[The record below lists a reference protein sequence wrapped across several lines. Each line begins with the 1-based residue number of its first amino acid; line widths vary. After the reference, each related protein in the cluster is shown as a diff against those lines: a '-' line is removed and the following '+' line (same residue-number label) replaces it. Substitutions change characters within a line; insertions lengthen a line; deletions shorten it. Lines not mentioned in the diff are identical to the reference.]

1 MKKLT
6 SIALGIF
13 MVPVVAVSA
22 VSALAAGQVEGGDIY
37 RVKNVTKGIDFTDP
51 VTATCGDTVQFK
63 VRIHNPGPDALT
75 GVKVSATLPTAAATS
90 HSSKVTVSA
99 DNANPASTS
108 DTAGVNLDKSGT
120 LQYVAGSTELLDAHN
135 SKLSTLPDGVVNGSV
150 NIPGG
155 VGVSTEQKRF
165 VQFSAKVNCPTIPP
179 VEPPVVPP
187 APEKIKV
194 CELSTKN
201 IITIDEK
208 DFDAKKHTKDL
219 NKCNEA
225 PAGNIKVCVIES
237 KEIVT
242 IKENEFDAKKHTKN
256 LNDCAKVVTPVTPTA
271 ELPAELPVTGGVSAV
286 LALLAA
292 SLVTGGVYAV
302 RAITA
307 NKLG

>member
-6 SIALGIF
+6 SIALGIL
-13 MVPVVAVSA
+13 MIPVVAASS
-22 VSALAAGQVEGGDIY
+22 VSALTAGQIEGGDIY
-37 RVKNVTKGIDFTDP
+37 RVKNITKGIDFTDP
-51 VTATCGDTVQFK
+51 VAATCGDIVQFK

-75 GVKVSATLPTAAATS
+75 GVKVSATFPTVAATS

-99 DNANPASTS
+99 DNANPTSTS
-108 DTAGVNLDKSGT
+108 DTAGVNLDKSGV

-150 NIPGG
+150 NVPGD

-165 VQFSAKVNCPTIPP
+165 VQFSAKVDCPTT
-179 VEPPVVPP
+179 PP
-187 APEKIKV
+187 APVKIQV
-194 CELSTKN
+194 CELATKN
-201 IITIDEK
+201 IITINEK
-208 DFDAKKHTKDL
+208 DFDSAKHSKDL
-219 NKCNEA
+219 NKCAEA
-225 PAGNIKVCVIES
+225 PAGSIKVCVIES

>member
-165 VQFSAKVNCPTIPP
+165 VQFSAKVDCPTTPPP
-179 VEPPVVPP
+179 V
-187 APEKIKV
+187 KIQV
-194 CELSTKN
+194 CELATKN
-201 IITIDEK
+201 IITINEK
-208 DFDAKKHTKDL
+208 DFDSAKHSKDL
-219 NKCNEA
+219 NKCAEA
-225 PAGNIKVCVIES
+225 PAGSIKVCVIES

-286 LALLAA
+286 I
-292 SLVTGGVYAV
+292 
-302 RAITA
+302 RD
-307 NKLG
+307 